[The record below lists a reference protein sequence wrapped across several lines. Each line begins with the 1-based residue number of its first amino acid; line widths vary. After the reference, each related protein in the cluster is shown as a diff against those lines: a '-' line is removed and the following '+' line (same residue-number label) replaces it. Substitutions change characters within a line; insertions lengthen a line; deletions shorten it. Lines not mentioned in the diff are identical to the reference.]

1 MHILIKI
8 LKFGDNSGILQRR
21 ICSDFLKTFI
31 SFFMILIM
39 IQVSEIV
46 LFLLKKK
53 NYLKKALPTTL
64 KASKC
69 NFLA

>member
-53 NYLKKALPTTL
+53 YLKKALPTTL

>member
-8 LKFGDNSGILQRR
+8 LKFGDNSGILQR

-53 NYLKKALPTTL
+53 YLKKALPTTL

>member
-8 LKFGDNSGILQRR
+8 LNFGDNSGILQRR

-53 NYLKKALPTTL
+53 IILKKH
-64 KASKC
+64 
-69 NFLA
+69 FQQR